1 MQTSFDRLLSN
12 YWKTKMKRKI
22 SKYRENDALYT
33 REQWKIIAKFSS
45 ETTVLRRQKIIYSKR
60 RKLCHSEIYIQEK
73 YYSRMK
79 EK

>member
-12 YWKTKMKRKI
+12 YWKTKMKKKI

-45 ETTVLRRQKIIYSKR
+45 ETMVLRRQKIIHSKF
-60 RKLCHSEIYIQEK
+60 
-73 YYSRMK
+73 
-79 EK
+79 